1 MSLAAVEVAEVV
13 VFPLLG
19 PRALR
24 RDGGV
29 AEVAMG
35 WGWLVGVDLAVGF
48 RYTTYT

>member
-1 MSLAAVEVAEVV
+1 VSLAAVEVAEVV

-29 AEVAMG
+29 AEVAIG
-35 WGWLVGVDLAVGF
+35 VG
-48 RYTTYT
+48 